1 MSKAA
6 VQAIQDEKLL
16 AAAAWLFRRKG
27 FAATTLREIAQAAGM
42 LLGSVHYRYSTKDA
56 LLLALMERGI
66 EHAIAAVQ
74 TAAAQ
79 STDPT
84 ERIRLGLRAH
94 LLMLLSGDD
103 AVYVLLY
110 EWRALSGPAR
120 DEMVRLRDR
129 YEAFWDGM
137 LYEAAGA
144 GRVRPGVDLKACP
157 PLRVRCGELGRDL
170 VHARRGAH
178 ARTDRGRVLG
188 LSRARPARGR
198 QTPRRR
204 AGRAGRLLGA
214 PDPARGG
221 HEGVIVR
228 WTFRELS
235 RTLAC

>member
-79 STDPT
+79 S
-84 ERIRLGLRAH
+84 
-94 LLMLLSGDD
+94 
-103 AVYVLLY
+103 VLLY

-144 GRVRPGVDLKACP
+144 GRVRPGVDLK
-157 PLRVRCGELGRDL
+157 LVRLYGFGAVNWVATWYTPGGE
-170 VHARRGAH
+170 
-178 ARTDRGRVLG
+178 RTPEQIADAFWAYLALG
-188 LSRARPARGR
+188 LLADDKRP
-198 QTPRRR
+198 
-204 AGRAGRLLGA
+204 
-214 PDPARGG
+214 G

>member
-144 GRVRPGVDLKACP
+144 GRVRPGVDLK
-157 PLRVRCGELGRDL
+157 LVRLYGFGAVNWVATWYTPGGE
-170 VHARRGAH
+170 
-178 ARTDRGRVLG
+178 RTPEQIADAFWAYLALG
-188 LSRARPARGR
+188 LLADDKRPADV
-198 QTPRRR
+198 Q
-204 AGRAGRLLGA
+204 AALGA
-214 PDPARGG
+214 FSALQTSPSAGTK
-221 HEGVIVR
+221 E
-228 WTFRELS
+228 
-235 RTLAC
+235 

>member
-94 LLMLLSGDD
+94 LLMLLFWLLGL
-103 AVYVLLY
+103 VLL
-110 EWRALSGPAR
+110 RKPQGGALLLSLIHISEPT
-120 DEMVRLRDR
+120 
-129 YEAFWDGM
+129 
-137 LYEAAGA
+137 
-144 GRVRPGVDLKACP
+144 RPY
-157 PLRVRCGELGRDL
+157 
-170 VHARRGAH
+170 
-178 ARTDRGRVLG
+178 
-188 LSRARPARGR
+188 
-198 QTPRRR
+198 
-204 AGRAGRLLGA
+204 
-214 PDPARGG
+214 
-221 HEGVIVR
+221 
-228 WTFRELS
+228 
-235 RTLAC
+235 

>member
-144 GRVRPGVDLKACP
+144 GRVRSGVDLK
-157 PLRVRCGELGRDL
+157 LVRLYGF
-170 VHARRGAH
+170 GAVNWV
-178 ARTDRGRVLG
+178 ATTDRGRVLG
-188 LSRARPARGR
+188 QSRARPARGR

-214 PDPARGG
+214 PDLARGG

-235 RTLAC
+235 RTSAC